1 MTTGASPEIVWKLLV
16 DAASWPLWSK
26 VDSLDR
32 ARSVVLDPGGEDGV
46 GAVRAF
52 RTGHTVTGERLT
64 EKVERRL
71 LAYEDAFHTPM
82 HNYHARIELTPT
94 AVSGT
99 VIHWH
104 GTYGTSWLM
113 GWYMPLP
120 PDVHAGHGGRAG
132 PLRQGGQTGS
142 VTPRAPAE
150 PVRRGSIFGARDGAA
165 LSIRCRAWSV
175 FRYRLPF
182 VPFPGR

>member
-1 MTTGASPEIVWKLLV
+1 MITAPGEPSHVAVRYRVNHVFLAGDATRIHSQEPFTMHRYDVTVTTGASPEIVWKLLV

-32 ARSVVLDPGGEDGV
+32 ARSVGLDPGGDDGV

-52 RTGHTVTGERLT
+52 RTGRTVTGERLT

-71 LAYEDAFHTPM
+71 SAYEDAFHTPM

-94 AVSGT
+94 AGSGT

-113 GWYMPLP
+113 GWYMPRYLQMFMQGMAEGLARYAEEGK
-120 PDVHAGHGGRAG
+120 PDR
-132 PLRQGGQTGS
+132 
-142 VTPRAPAE
+142 
-150 PVRRGSIFGARDGAA
+150 
-165 LSIRCRAWSV
+165 
-175 FRYRLPF
+175 
-182 VPFPGR
+182 